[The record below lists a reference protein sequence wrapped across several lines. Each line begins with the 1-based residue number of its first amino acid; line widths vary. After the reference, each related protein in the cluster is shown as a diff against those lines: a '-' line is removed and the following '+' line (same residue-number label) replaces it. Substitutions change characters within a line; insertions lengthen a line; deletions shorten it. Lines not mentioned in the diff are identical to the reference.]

1 MSVKE
6 SVSQSIFCVFFMIY
20 YDGHETDDD
29 DTTSYLPVIIHGPSF
44 LASLKVIDTDTDVSI
59 WVK

>member
-1 MSVKE
+1 
-6 SVSQSIFCVFFMIY
+6 MIY